1 MINITEVK
9 ITLKSLYGIKNLFSR
24 NAPFKLNWI
33 IKKCLLLNST
43 LLKYKYPRKL
53 RNMLPIAGQTVRH
66 HEIWLFVTDYTRV
79 LLYPLIYG
87 LLLFRPYKI
96 YLQYKLAVG
105 QYSLIPH
112 PGLSFN
118 RLLTKRLIYELKP

>member
-33 IKKCLLLNST
+33 IKKCLLPNST

-53 RNMLPIAGQTVRH
+53 RNMLAIAGQTVRH

-96 YLQYKLAVG
+96 WG
-105 QYSLIPH
+105 WGGRPPPSLVSTCNI
-112 PGLSFN
+112 N
-118 RLLTKRLIYELKP
+118 